1 MLSKKAKYGIRAL
14 LYLAER
20 RGRGLIQIKEIAAT
34 ERIPQKF
41 LETILTATTTFDQ
54 LAPTPVPAGTAQF
67 AEDFG
72 DAAQGG
78 NYGYVTGTDTHTL
91 MGKGSLDG
99 SGMFWGQQ
107 FSGDFILT
115 ALQLDATSNG
125 NDSRSGIM
133 VRDSMDDGP
142 MVFLGCNPQGAYSS
156 FVWRTNP
163 NAAPTADPD
172 GDGLNNL
179 CEYAHGTNP
188 NLTSPHPIV
197 ASFATFGPDQ
207 FLRVTVPKNP
217 LATDITLTVEG
228 SPEISP
234 AIWSASGLVTEQ
246 NTATTLVVLDGV
258 PVTGAARRF
267 LKVKVTLNL

>member
-1 MLSKKAKYGIRAL
+1 MLSKKAKYGIRTL

-20 RGRGLIQIKEIAAT
+20 QGRGLIQIKEIAAT

-41 LETILTATTTFDQ
+41 LETILAATTTFDQ
-54 LAPTPVPAGTAQF
+54 LAPTPVPAGTAQ
-67 AEDFG
+67 
-72 DAAQGG
+72 GG
-78 NYGYVTGTDTHTL
+78 SYGYVTGTDTHTL

-142 MVFLGCNPQGAYSS
+142 MVFLDCNPQGAYSS

-163 NAAPTADPD
+163 NAAPD
-172 GDGLNNL
+172 
-179 CEYAHGTNP
+179 
-188 NLTSPHPIV
+188 
-197 ASFATFGPDQ
+197 
-207 FLRVTVPKNP
+207 RR
-217 LATDITLTVEG
+217 
-228 SPEISP
+228 
-234 AIWSASGLVTEQ
+234 SG
-246 NTATTLVVLDGV
+246 
-258 PVTGAARRF
+258 R
-267 LKVKVTLNL
+267 